1 MKYVK
6 LQLLMLLL
14 ITISIQAKDF
24 SVSLDSGIPITA
36 VKLGINKNINNG
48 DQISFGYGKPF
59 DIGSESDMEDAMIS
73 FSYRLGLNSTLNVY
87 GTTAWFIEPE
97 INYIR
102 FAEGSDIY
110 IGLFSVSLG
119 REYELDDN
127 VSLSFKIGYFA
138 QFYERKDSGVNED
151 LKNIWPYLNLK
162 LNFYFD

>member
-73 FSYRLGLNSTLNVY
+73 FSYRLGL
-87 GTTAWFIEPE
+87 I
-97 INYIR
+97 
-102 FAEGSDIY
+102 
-110 IGLFSVSLG
+110 
-119 REYELDDN
+119 
-127 VSLSFKIGYFA
+127 
-138 QFYERKDSGVNED
+138 QH
-151 LKNIWPYLNLK
+151 
-162 LNFYFD
+162 